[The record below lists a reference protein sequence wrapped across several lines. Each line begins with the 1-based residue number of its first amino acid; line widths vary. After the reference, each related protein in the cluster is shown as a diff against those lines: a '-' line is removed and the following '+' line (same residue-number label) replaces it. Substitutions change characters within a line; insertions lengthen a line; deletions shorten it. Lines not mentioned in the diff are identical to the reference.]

1 MTLASEDLL
10 IMNIQNN
17 YKDRIKDKS
26 TNSEQ
31 GFSLIETMIALTT
44 LGVCLAYAMPLF
56 LYAKINNSKSEVR
69 AGALFVAQRVFDD
82 IRSKPVSGM
91 PLFDGK
97 NNSNLTGCT
106 NLPTLTNCKNAVDT
120 NTGITPTT
128 SSNPEIKPNVL
139 DITTANVDN
148 TVIKSSGNKIS
159 SADSLLTN
167 AFGRQYQTKVTY
179 CEDLNPISAPSSPPN
194 PPICSERNRK
204 FKVEVS
210 YNGSK
215 VYDLEGTYTDFQ

>member
-1 MTLASEDLL
+1 
-10 IMNIQNN
+10 MNIKLNHH
-17 YKDRIKDKS
+17 DRIKEKS
-26 TNSEQ
+26 NSSEQ

-69 AGALFVAQRVFDD
+69 AGALFVAQRMFDD
-82 IRSKPVSGM
+82 IRSKSFKDI
-91 PLFDGK
+91 PLSDGK
-97 NNSNLTGCT
+97 KSG
-106 NLPTLTNCKNAVDT
+106 KSD
-120 NTGITPTT
+120 
-128 SSNPEIKPNVL
+128 NP
-139 DITTANVDN
+139 
-148 TVIKSSGNKIS
+148 VIMPKDIS
-159 SADSLLTN
+159 SITSTEKLLTN

-179 CEDLNPISAPSSPPN
+179 CEDMDVTPAPN
-194 PPICSERNRK
+194 PPICSEKNRK

>member
-1 MTLASEDLL
+1 
-10 IMNIQNN
+10 MNTKLN
-17 YKDRIKDKS
+17 YDDRIKEKS
-26 TNSEQ
+26 TKSEQ

-69 AGALFVAQRVFDD
+69 AGALFVAQRVFDN
-82 IRSKPVSGM
+82 IRSKPVSSM
-91 PLFDGK
+91 PFTDGK
-97 NNSNLTGCT
+97 NKSNLTGCSS
-106 NLPTLTNCKNAVDT
+106 LPALTDCQNS
-120 NTGITPTT
+120 TT
-128 SSNPEIKPNVL
+128 ALPNPEIVPNVTN
-139 DITTANVDN
+139 IATAKVDN
-148 TVIKSSGNKIS
+148 TVAKSTGSKIS
-159 SADSLLTN
+159 QADTLLTN

-179 CEDLNPISAPSSPPN
+179 CEDMDTPPIPN
-194 PPICSERNRK
+194 PPICSEKNRR